1 MLPKTQQFYNEKL
14 RSKYGDA
21 KGATVDNLVEMER
34 KLDLKLP
41 LSLKAYL
48 LWGGNHSD
56 GPLIG
61 TDCFASDILGNT
73 EYFREFL
80 DENSIT
86 NPRGDD
92 VIVFYSHQ
100 GYVLAWIYASDGD
113 NPEVYYFAEGTT
125 QAIAKE
131 TTIDEWF
138 YKDLSGLHGGSY

>member
-1 MLPKTQQFYNEKL
+1 MLPKTQQFYNENLK
-14 RSKYGDA
+14 SKYGHA
-21 KGATVDNLVEMER
+21 KGVTVDDLAEMER

-61 TDCFASDILGNT
+61 TDCCASDILDNT
-73 EYFREFL
+73 EYLQEFL
-80 DENSIT
+80 DENSLA
-86 NPRGDD
+86 NPRGNDF
-92 VIVFYSHQ
+92 IVFYSHQ

-125 QAIAKE
+125 QTIVKE
-131 TTIDEWF
+131 ATIDEWF
-138 YKDLSGLHGGSY
+138 YKDLSGMHGG